1 MSQPRYFLILI
12 FLSISL
18 FHSGAFSYVTVLG
31 KGDAALCYQAAKFG
45 YSNKSSLKYC
55 FTAIDDVTITKRNL
69 YATYVNIGIIYNN
82 SKKPDEAIKFLN
94 KGLENDRTRSESM
107 LSLGN
112 SSYLKRNYQEALEYY
127 DKSAEEGL
135 KDISAV
141 YFNKGLVYE
150 KLNNVNLAVEYYKK
164 ALNLKPKYS
173 EYFEKRARLMNANDW
188 NK

>member
-18 FHSGAFSYVTVLG
+18 FHPSTFAYVTVLG

-45 YSNKSSLKYC
+45 YSNKSSLQYC
-55 FTAIDDVTITKRNL
+55 FRAVDDVTITKRNL
-69 YATYVNIGIIYNN
+69 YATYVNIGIIFNN
-82 SKKPDEAIKFLN
+82 SKKPDEAIKFLS
-94 KGLENDRTRSESM
+94 KGLENDRTRSESL

-112 SSYLKRNYQEALEYY
+112 SSYLKRNYQKALEYY

-150 KLNNVNLAVEYYKK
+150 KLSNVDLAVEYYKK

-188 NK
+188 VK